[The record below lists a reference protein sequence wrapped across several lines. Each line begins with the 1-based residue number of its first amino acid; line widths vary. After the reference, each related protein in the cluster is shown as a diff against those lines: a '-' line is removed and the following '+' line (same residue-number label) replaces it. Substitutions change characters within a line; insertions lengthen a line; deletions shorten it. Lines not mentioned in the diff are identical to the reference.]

1 MPPARLSIGG
11 GTNGW
16 LGASAGDFEN
26 NNSGRTTPYFK
37 CIVVAML
44 SEAESAHAKPW
55 NGGVRTLLP
64 QVLGLVELKILEER
78 FDGAKGKT
86 TDNNKTSQ

>member
-1 MPPARLSIGG
+1 MISRQSIVIDSSVTSCVVSHSAKKKKTIQMPPARLSIGG

-44 SEAESAHAKPW
+44 SESESAHAKP
-55 NGGVRTLLP
+55 
-64 QVLGLVELKILEER
+64 
-78 FDGAKGKT
+78 
-86 TDNNKTSQ
+86 